1 MKKYK
6 FLVFACLAFALLAM
20 AACSSVPKL
29 DVSTL
34 DPSQPMP
41 VGGIYLHLLG
51 SDNSTTFY
59 AKYGE
64 SLRNASDKLERKDE
78 DKLLEILCGT
88 VAANWEFI
96 VNRVKAETG
105 LTLDGDEFLLALE
118 SGDSSGITSRQLEFG
133 TGYTYTWLSSD
144 WVSPFAHISL
154 EFDPG
159 TSTIMLKNANIQ
171 KDDLDAFDRQTNT
184 RMASISLK

>member
-1 MKKYK
+1 MKKFK

-34 DPSQPMP
+34 DPSQPIP
-41 VGGIYLHLLG
+41 VGGIHLLI
-51 SDNSTTFY
+51 TKAFYARFY

-64 SLRNASDKLERKDE
+64 SLRNASENLGPEDE
-78 DKLLEILCGT
+78 GKLLEILHGT
-88 VAANWEFI
+88 VAANWGFI

-105 LTLDGDEFLLALE
+105 LTLDGDEFLQNLE
-118 SGDSSGITSRQLEFG
+118 SGDTIGIVSFEYEYGL
-133 TGYTYTWLSSD
+133 GYHYQWISSD

-171 KDDLDAFDRQTNT
+171 KDDMDAFDRQTNS
-184 RMASISLK
+184 RMVSISLK